1 MNENLAILSIIE
13 LLSALSCGITILYI
27 TYRLLR
33 VYGEKKLGIDQYNTA
48 YLIFIAAVL
57 FAVGSILSGVINP
70 ILSYFRIAS
79 DTSVSAGSLFLSFLV
94 TGGVYIAIAYVLS
107 ILVIFSGI
115 GLYTFMTPLKE
126 IKELKENNIGVAII
140 LSVVIIV
147 LALMCK
153 DAIILL
159 IEAIV
164 PYPEF
169 PPGNR

>member
-1 MNENLAILSIIE
+1 MNENLAILSLIE

-33 VYGEKKLGIDQYNTA
+33 LYGEKKLGIDHYNTS

-57 FAVGSILSGVINP
+57 FAVGYILSGVINP

-79 DTSVSAGSLFLSFLV
+79 DTQASAGNLFLSFVL
-94 TGGVYIAIAYVLS
+94 TGGIYIVIAYVLS

-126 IKELKENNIGVAII
+126 VKQLKENNIGVAIV
-140 LSVVIIV
+140 LSVVILI

-159 IEAIV
+159 IESIV